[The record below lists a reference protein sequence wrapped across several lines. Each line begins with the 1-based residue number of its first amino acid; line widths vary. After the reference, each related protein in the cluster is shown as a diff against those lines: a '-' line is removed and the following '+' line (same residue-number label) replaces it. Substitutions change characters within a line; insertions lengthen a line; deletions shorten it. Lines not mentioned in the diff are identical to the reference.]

1 MVYEP
6 IFMKGGGCMKLGRRY
21 QYRTDYLIRQADREY
36 RIEQL
41 GYMGK
46 QILKM
51 LRRAAWETL
60 RLMALLA
67 GTSLFAFIIV
77 PAMELWPERTLVIA
91 EMLAVL
97 AFGVWLGGRIYAPG
111 KRK

>member
-1 MVYEP
+1 MFIWE
-6 IFMKGGGCMKLGRRY
+6 GGKDLKIGRRY
-21 QYRTDYLIRQADREY
+21 KYRTDYLIRQADREY
-36 RIEQL
+36 RMEQL

-77 PAMELWPERTLVIA
+77 PAMEFWPERTLVIA
-91 EMLAVL
+91 ELLAVL
-97 AFGVWLGGRIYAPG
+97 AFGVFLGGRIYEPK